1 MSVVYPAGVAGAGL
15 WAVVVLVLPGRGWHV
30 RGVSG
35 RLLERVAVVG
45 ESPVRENITWVV
57 VMIPE

>member
-1 MSVVYPAGVAGAGL
+1 MVVG
-15 WAVVVLVLPGRGWHV
+15 VLPGLGWHV

-45 ESPVRENITWVV
+45 ESPVRENTACVV
-57 VMIPE
+57 DVIPE

>member
-1 MSVVYPAGVAGAGL
+1 MWGGVVR
-15 WAVVVLVLPGRGWHV
+15 VLPDLRWHV

-45 ESPVRENITWVV
+45 ESPVRENIHVGHGSCF
-57 VMIPE
+57 PE

>member
-1 MSVVYPAGVAGAGL
+1 VSVGYPAGVAGAGL
-15 WAVVVLVLPGRGWHV
+15 WGVVVLVLPSWGWHV

-45 ESPVRENITWVV
+45 ESPVRESTAC
-57 VMIPE
+57 VMDFIPE